1 MAGSEYVMDNVA
13 AEGEPPTGSFDE
25 LRDAP
30 RFSLII
36 RSAKLVCESG
46 EYLCIVRDISATGA
60 RLRLFHEPPPE
71 KHVFLELSNGDRH
84 VMERVWAADGHAG
97 FRIAQ
102 PIDVNTFLV
111 EPSPFPKRPIRLRL
125 QRPAAIIA
133 GGVRHPAM
141 LIDLSQKGARIGAD
155 VHLAVA
161 QIITLEIAG
170 LGSIPAKV
178 RWRGKNGYG
187 LVLEQTFR
195 LDELA
200 SFAFDLQH
208 ADDKSKRQPAS
219 PDPVHNIA

>member
-1 MAGSEYVMDNVA
+1 MTNGS
-13 AEGEPPTGSFDE
+13 AEEQPTQTNFEE

-46 EYLCIVRDISATGA
+46 EYLCVVRDISATGA

-71 KHVFLELSNGDRH
+71 RHVFLELANGDRH
-84 VMERVWAADGHAG
+84 VMEMVWAADGHAG

-102 PIDVNTFLV
+102 PIDVNAFLV
-111 EPSPFPKRPIRLRL
+111 EPSPYPKRPIRLRL
-125 QRPAAIIA
+125 QRPALLTVA
-133 GGVRHPAM
+133 GVRHAAT
-141 LIDLSQKGARIGAD
+141 LVDLSQKGARITAD
-155 VHLAVA
+155 CHLAVS
-161 QIITLEIAG
+161 QQVTLDIAG
-170 LGSIPAKV
+170 VGAIPAKV
-178 RWRGKNGYG
+178 RWRGQNGYG

-208 ADDKSKRQPAS
+208 TGEQPAGQS
-219 PDPVHNIA
+219 DIPGSRNLVRGEY

>member
-1 MAGSEYVMDNVA
+1 MNNGS
-13 AEGEPPTGSFDE
+13 AEQEPPQRSVEE

-71 KHVFLELSNGDRH
+71 RHVFLELANGDRH

-102 PIDVNTFLV
+102 PIDVNAFLV
-111 EPSPFPKRPIRLRL
+111 EPSPYPKRPIRLRL
-125 QRPAAIIA
+125 QRPGTLSASGI
-133 GGVRHPAM
+133 RHAVT
-141 LIDLSQKGARIGAD
+141 LNDLSQKGARITVD
-155 VHLAVA
+155 CHLAVS
-161 QIITLEIAG
+161 QQVMLDIPG
-170 LGSIPAKV
+170 LGAIPAKV
-178 RWRGKNGYG
+178 RWRGTGAYG
-187 LVLEQTFR
+187 LVLERTFR

-208 ADDKSKRQPAS
+208 SDNAS
-219 PDPVHNIA
+219 PAVGEAAGTTFRNLA

>member
-1 MAGSEYVMDNVA
+1 MDNGLV
-13 AEGEPPTGSFDE
+13 GHEPPEQNYED
-25 LRDAP
+25 LREAP

-46 EYLCIVRDISATGA
+46 EYLCVVRDISATGA

-71 KHVFLELSNGDRH
+71 RHCFLELSNGDRH
-84 VMERVWAADGHAG
+84 VIERMWVAEGHAG

-111 EPSPFPKRPIRLRL
+111 EPSPFPKRPIRLRI
-125 QRPAAIIA
+125 QRTAALIV
-133 GGVRHPAM
+133 GGVRHSAT
-141 LIDLSQKGARIGAD
+141 LIDLSQKGARITAD
-155 VHLAVA
+155 CHLAVS
-161 QIITLEIAG
+161 QNIALDIPG
-170 LGSIPAKV
+170 IGAIPAKV
-178 RWRGKNGYG
+178 RWRGKDGYG

-208 ADDKSKRQPAS
+208 SAVSGAHPAATPS
-219 PDPVHNIA
+219 GSRNLA

>member
-1 MAGSEYVMDNVA
+1 MNDGPAGQQPPDNV
-13 AEGEPPTGSFDE
+13 EN
-25 LRDAP
+25 LREAP

-36 RSAKLVCESG
+36 RSAKLVTESG
-46 EYLCIVRDISATGA
+46 EYLCVVRDISATGA

-71 KHVFLELSNGDRH
+71 RHVFLELANGDRH

-111 EPSPFPKRPIRLRL
+111 EPSPYPKRPIRLRL
-125 QRPAAIIA
+125 QRPSVLIV
-133 GGVRHPAM
+133 GGVKHPAK
-141 LIDLSQKGARIGAD
+141 LLDLSQKGARITAEC
-155 VHLAVA
+155 HLAVSQ
-161 QIITLEIAG
+161 QISLDIAG

-178 RWRGKNGYG
+178 RWRRENLYG
-187 LVLEQTFR
+187 VVLERTFK

-208 ADDKSKRQPAS
+208 SGSGNGPPRRRA
-219 PDPVHNIA
+219 